1 LPEGLWRV
9 LPGVFIGGGG
19 LVDSFEKDRLANRTD
34 LPAQKVLVQ
43 TGSKFASDL
52 SKAQLDLL
60 GGLAKAPLWWSL
72 AWQDTKQRY
81 RRSFLGPFWITVST
95 GVFVGAMGPLYGALL
110 GQDVTTYL
118 QHVAISFIIWT
129 FISSS
134 INESGTAFI
143 GAEGYIKQ
151 IALPLSVHILR
162 LLSKNVLML
171 AHNALIIVLVLI
183 FLPPAHW
190 GSLWLL
196 PFGLLLVLGNLFWIA
211 LLLAVLSARFRDI
224 PQIVASV
231 VQVAFFLS
239 PIIWKADM
247 LGPKNR
253 FVADFNPLYH
263 FIEVIRAPLLGQPIH
278 AVSWIVT
285 ASLLVLGSIA
295 AFLIFARLR
304 ARVPYWL

>member
-1 LPEGLWRV
+1 M
-9 LPGVFIGGGG
+9 
-19 LVDSFEKDRLANRTD
+19 
-34 LPAQKVLVQ
+34 Q

-60 GGLAKAPLWWSL
+60 GGLARAPLWWSL
-72 AWQDTKQRY
+72 AWQDIKQRY
-81 RRSFLGPFWITVST
+81 HRSFLGPFWITIST

-110 GQDVTTYL
+110 GQDVSTYL

-129 FISSS
+129 FISSI

-143 GAEGYIKQ
+143 GAEGFIKQ
-151 IALPLSVHILR
+151 IALPLSLHVFR
-162 LLSKNVLML
+162 LLAKNGLML

-190 GSLWLL
+190 GNLWLL

-231 VQVAFFLS
+231 VQALFFLS

-247 LGPKNR
+247 LGPHNR

-263 FIEVIRAPLLGQPIH
+263 FIEVIRAPLLGSPVH
-278 AVSWIVT
+278 ALNWLVT
-285 ASLLVLGSIA
+285 GGLMVGGSIL
-295 AFLIFARLR
+295 AFVVFARLR